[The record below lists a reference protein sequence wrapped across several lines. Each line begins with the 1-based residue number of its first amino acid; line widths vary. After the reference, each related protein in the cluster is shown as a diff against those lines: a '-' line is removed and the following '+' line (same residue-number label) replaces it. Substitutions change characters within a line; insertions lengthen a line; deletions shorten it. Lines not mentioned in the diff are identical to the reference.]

1 MIVTFYKTKLSSQN
15 RCYDKAA
22 YDSYLTSCE
31 KFTYEFK
38 QSIIPNTVFYVSTK
52 KADGSY
58 YQWQLYNYVT
68 FEYAGLKWGSFIT
81 KVQPIAA
88 NETVSIYHSTDN
100 WYYLLENGINFDM
113 HGQVNRAHVN
123 DMRETVD
130 VNSTKT
136 YVPTLDNTYVS
147 PESSCSANGFNV
159 SYTEVK
165 PYDSNKPAGWHYL
178 YILVNSPNQAGFTY
192 GEAGA
197 EKTDYESNCHQYYYN
212 SLGNKTRSINMLL
225 CGVVNDDG
233 LISFYISHS
242 TETAAISES
251 FQSYM
256 INLQSDSITK
266 VMISDIPPNEY
277 CSIRKV
283 NNVAYIYYTNT
294 SDSISLGHTNNL
306 RGLPQNFSVLNYFNA
321 VQVYA
326 NPTNNA
332 NNFELYS
339 GNTSL
344 GFHYKNDYDTYLKYG
359 ICKLRMSPY
368 CTLSYAGKTIDYS
381 KYNSKEYPDDSF
393 EFRIKYGIDY
403 SFNYYYYSIDGLKTI
418 DKDSSF
424 TYINCLNAFDPIV
437 TRSYFDQYNLSI
449 VSANS
454 TTKKINLG
462 FGLFNSIASIA
473 GSVLSGSKGG
483 IISGVTGLAQGIS
496 TIGYKAKAINAEKEK
511 AVGQINNGE
520 ISSDTA
526 VGFYASLGK
535 LDIFNLYLVTPNESG
550 YKQLAPILHRY
561 GYNTPLQLD
570 EIYKN
575 HKRKFFNYF
584 ECSSCDIDGVPID
597 IAEDINTMFESGVHL
612 WTGEVSNWNVPN
624 WQEEVYEWIKAVKN
638 NV

>member
-15 RCYDKAA
+15 RCYDKTA

-31 KFTYEFK
+31 KFTHEFK
-38 QSIIPNTVFYVSTK
+38 QSIIPNTVFYVPAK

-88 NETVSIYHSTDN
+88 NETVSIYHSSDN

-130 VNSTKT
+130 VTSKKI

-165 PYDSNKPAGWHYL
+165 PYDGNKPAGWHYL
-178 YILVNSPNQAGFTY
+178 YILVNNPNQAGFTY

-197 EKTDYESNCHQYYYN
+197 EKTDYEYNCHQYYYN

-242 TETAAISES
+242 IETAAISES

-266 VMISDIPPNEY
+266 LMISDIPPNEY

-283 NNVAYIYYTNT
+283 NNVSYIYYTNT
-294 SDSISLGHTNNL
+294 SDSISLGHANNL

-321 VQVYA
+321 VQVYV
-326 NPTNNA
+326 NPTPSPNDY
-332 NNFELYS
+332 ELYS

-344 GFHYKNDYDTYLKYG
+344 GLHYKNDYDTYLNYG

-368 CTLSYAGKTIDYS
+368 CALNYAGKTIDYS
-381 KYNSKEYPDDSF
+381 KYNVEEHPTTGF
-393 EFRIKYGIDY
+393 ILRVQYGIDY

-449 VSANS
+449 ISANS

-462 FGLFNSIASIA
+462 FGLFNSISSIA
-473 GSVLSGSKGG
+473 GSVLSGSKSGL
-483 IISGVTGLAQGIS
+483 ISGVTGLAQGIS

-550 YKQLAPILHRY
+550 YKQLAPMLHRY

-584 ECSSCDIDGVPID
+584 ECSSCDIEGVPTD
-597 IAEDINTMFESGVHL
+597 IAEDINAMFESGVHL
-612 WTGEVSNWNVPN
+612 WSGEVSNWEVPN
-624 WQEEVYEWIKAVKN
+624 WQEDVYEWIKAVKN

>member
-15 RCYDKAA
+15 RCYNKVA
-22 YDSYLTSCE
+22 YDTYLTGCE
-31 KFTYEFK
+31 KLTYEFK
-38 QSIIPNTVFYVSTK
+38 QSIIPNTVFYVSAK
-52 KADGSY
+52 KSDGSY

-88 NETVSIYHSTDN
+88 NETVSIFHATDN
-100 WYYLLENGINFDM
+100 WYYLLENEVGFDM

-130 VNSTKT
+130 VSSRKT

-147 PESSCSANGFNV
+147 PESSCSANGVNI

-165 PYDSNKPAGWHYL
+165 PIDSNKPDGWHYI
-178 YILVNSPNQAGFTY
+178 YILINNPNQAGFTY

-197 EKTDYESNCHQYYYN
+197 EKTDYEFNCHQYYNN
-212 SLGNKTRSINMLL
+212 SLGKKTRSINMLL
-225 CGVVNDDG
+225 CGAVNDDG

-242 TETAAISES
+242 VETAPISES

-277 CSIRKV
+277 CKIRSV
-283 NNVAYIYYTNT
+283 GSVGYIYYTNT
-294 SDSISLGHTNNL
+294 SDSISLGHANNL
-306 RGLPQNFSVLNYFNA
+306 RGLPKNFSVLNYFNA
-321 VQVYA
+321 VEVYA
-326 NPTNNA
+326 NPTLSLIDYA
-332 NNFELYS
+332 LYS

-344 GFHYKNDYDTYLKYG
+344 GLHYQNDYDTYINYG

-368 CTLSYAGKTIDYS
+368 CTLCYAGKTIDYS
-381 KYNSKEYPDDSF
+381 KYNVEERPTTGFQLK
-393 EFRIKYGIDY
+393 IQYGIDY

-418 DKDSSF
+418 DRGSSF

-437 TRSYFDQYNLSI
+437 SRSYFDQYNLSI
-449 VSANS
+449 ISANS
-454 TTKKINLG
+454 TAKKIDLG
-462 FGLFNSIASIA
+462 FGLFKSVLSIA
-473 GSVLSGSKGG
+473 GSVVKGKVDGIVSGA
-483 IISGVTGLAQGIS
+483 VGLAQGVS
-496 TIGYKAKAINAEKEK
+496 TVGYKAKAINAEKDK
-511 AVGQINNGE
+511 AIGQINNGE

-526 VGFYASLGK
+526 VGFYASIGK
-535 LDIFNLYLVTPNESG
+535 LDIFTMYLVAPNESG

-575 HKRKFFNYF
+575 HRREFFNYF
-584 ECSSCDIDGVPID
+584 ECSTCDIEGVSAD
-597 IAEDINTMFESGVHL
+597 IADDLNTMFESGVHL
-612 WTGEVSNWNVPN
+612 WSGEVGNWNVPN
-624 WQEEVYEWIKAVKN
+624 WQVEVYEWIKAVN
-638 NV
+638 SNV

>member
-22 YDSYLTSCE
+22 YNSYLINCE
-31 KFTYEFK
+31 KFAYEFK
-38 QSIIPNTVFYVSTK
+38 QSIIPNTVFYVPAK

-130 VNSTKT
+130 LTSKKT

-165 PYDSNKPAGWHYL
+165 PNDPNKPDGWHYL
-178 YILVNSPNQAGFTY
+178 YILVNNPNQAGFTY

-197 EKTDYESNCHQYYYN
+197 AKTDYESNCHQYYYN

-242 TETAAISES
+242 IETVPISES

-266 VMISDIPPNEY
+266 VMITDIPPNEY
-277 CSIRKV
+277 CSIRKF

-294 SDSISLGHTNNL
+294 SDSISLGHANNL

-326 NPTNNA
+326 NPTPSPNDY
-332 NNFELYS
+332 ELYS

-344 GFHYKNDYDTYLKYG
+344 GLHYENDYDTYLNYG

-368 CTLSYAGKTIDYS
+368 CTLNYAGKTIDYS
-381 KYNSKEYPDDSF
+381 KYNVEERPTTG
-393 EFRIKYGIDY
+393 FRLRVQYGIDY
-403 SFNYYYYSIDGLKTI
+403 SFKYYYYSIDGLKTI
-418 DKDSSF
+418 DKGSSF

-437 TRSYFDQYNLSI
+437 TRSYFDQYDLSI
-449 VSANS
+449 ISANS

-462 FGLFNSIASIA
+462 FDLFSSAASIA
-473 GSVLSGSKGG
+473 GSAVSGSVGG
-483 IISGVTGLAQGIS
+483 IISGSIGLAQGLS
-496 TIGYKAKAINAEKEK
+496 TIRYKAKAINAEKEK

-526 VGFYASLGK
+526 VGFYASFGK

-550 YKQLAPILHRY
+550 YKQLAPMLHRY

-584 ECSSCDIDGVPID
+584 ECSSCDIEGVPTD
-597 IAEDINTMFESGVHL
+597 IAEDINAMFESGVHL
-612 WTGEVSNWNVPN
+612 WSSEVSNWNVPN
-624 WQEEVYEWIKAVKN
+624 WQEDVYEWIKAVKN